1 MCARVMWCACA
12 TLATLATLA
21 AAAGISVV
29 QLRAQYDTQYELP
42 LNRTLE
48 YILEFPPTPGVSRFR
63 IPRAGRWQ
71 GTAHHLSKQFTRM
84 AAEGEA
90 RPGVLWAAS
99 SGGDAAHPVLL
110 TVRQPAGVTTW
121 QLPYEV
127 GDAGGPAPLQLQRTL
142 CPADTAR
149 APDDSGCGAAD
160 EGEGEGAARG
170 LSLHVSSSCA
180 AQLLVQVEV
189 RLTHRWRLPFSEPVT
204 LAASL
209 TAPQVM
215 HYQFEEVQHSVR
227 LELRSEDDVCV
238 SVSVQNY
245 SCPIAQSLADI
256 GTPGLRMTMQRSAA
270 VQLSRRQFPRG
281 FVVVV
286 LVQPSQAACGGAE
299 AETGAPADWLWADAV
314 LGAEPQATSS
324 PARTKE
330 FTVTIEAALTRA
342 QYVTAIAVTAAL
354 FLAFY
359 VAFGVLV
366 LARRWPA
373 WARLVRPHAA
383 PALDSQPAATPPP
396 DHASEGHTDGA
407 APPGAPPAGRRRRTS
422 GKNGAFG
429 LPARLRLAQLARR
442 RERTLRARSDR
453 YLYTL
458 LTVAVFYALPVL
470 QFVAVVKIILNLS
483 GSLDICYYNFLCA
496 HPAGVLSDFNHVL
509 SNLGYL
515 LLGALFALQVQLR
528 RARRRARP
536 RAPEYGIPPHHGLL
550 SALGVAMMMV
560 ALLSAT
566 YHVCPNKI
574 NFQFDTAF
582 MYVLAVLSMV
592 KIYQSRHP
600 DVNARAHATFGV
612 LAVLMAL
619 VVWGV
624 LGGGALFWGAWTVLH
639 VFTFLLLSLRI
650 YYVGQF
656 RLEKHSLQEA
666 ARELRRGARPLYGA
680 RLAILLAG
688 NALNWLLAVYGLVR
702 QSGDFAGHMLQVLLG
717 NTLLHMVS
725 YLALKLAHRE
735 RLRWYAWCW
744 LAGAAAAWAPALYF
758 FVSGSSDWST
768 APALSRHYNHHCMV
782 LQFYD
787 SHDLWH
793 LLSAVAL
800 YCSFN
805 AMLTWDDG
813 LSALKKTDIPVF

>member
-1 MCARVMWCACA
+1 M
-12 TLATLATLA
+12 
-21 AAAGISVV
+21 
-29 QLRAQYDTQYELP
+29 AQYDTQYELP

-48 YILEFPPTPGVSRFR
+48 YILEFPPTPG
-63 IPRAGRWQ
+63 
-71 GTAHHLSKQFTRM
+71 

-127 GDAGGPAPLQLQRTL
+127 GDAGGSGGAAPLQLQRTL

-209 TAPQVM
+209 TAPQVV

-238 SVSVQNY
+238 SVSVQDY

-256 GTPGLRMTMQRSAA
+256 GRPGLRMTMQRSAA

-286 LVQPSQAACGGAE
+286 LVQPSPAACGGAE

-422 GKNGAFG
+422 VDTFDSSDDSSSEEEEPPATTATTATTVTTATPTTPANGHTALDGGQGAFG

-688 NALNWLLAVYGLVR
+688 NALNWLLAIYGLVR